1 MIEGVLFLS
10 VLAQRSMQK
19 HVHMLQKRSLTEKFV
34 VEDLSGEGGCR
45 TITDVLSHRAAGAQ
59 PRPSLVAAALRP
71 GLSCRRISG
80 SLCPARSGGSVGH
93 GAR

>member
-1 MIEGVLFLS
+1 MLFLS

-80 SLCPARSGGSVGH
+80 SLGPARSGGSVGH